1 MLHLFGVNDGM
12 FYESLH
18 DLPSGLKGLGCTL
31 DSGFRDSDVTLIVSL
46 SALKYKTAL
55 AICLA
60 ELK

>member
-1 MLHLFGVNDGM
+1 M

-31 DSGFRDSDVTLIVSL
+31 DSGFRDSDLTLIVSL

-55 AICLA
+55 AICLT